1 MEYYII
7 YNRYN
12 GLNIAVYMSALIDDI
27 NKYMIDNS
35 NDQCFVRT
43 ITFENIKKAIDIIIW
58 IVVYFLVSD

>member
-12 GLNIAVYMSALIDDI
+12 GLNIAVYMSANLDDI

-43 ITFENIKKAIDIIIW
+43 ITFEKIKKTLDNIIW
-58 IVVYFLVSD
+58 IVVHFLVSD